1 MFITKTMDV
10 EKWQASINIVV
21 KTTSKSLSF
30 SSLLLSLLLCPLSY
44 MFCEKSLPGIRLCV
58 NGFWSYARLP
68 SPLTGTITTSAS
80 CTRPRASASPTS
92 STSTSWSWSTTPS
105 STWAPEV
112 RTAPRLSVSVL
123 CVRLPRAQATPNP
136 TIRWLDY
143 IELHARRGR
152 RQYTVYYQHPH
163 NLSLFWLT
171 FSQFN

>member
-1 MFITKTMDV
+1 
-10 EKWQASINIVV
+10 
-21 KTTSKSLSF
+21 
-30 SSLLLSLLLCPLSY
+30 

-152 RQYTVYYQHPH
+152 RQYILSVSIHTTYPSFD
-163 NLSLFWLT
+163 SLFLNLIKQTKESWALET
-171 FSQFN
+171 HICIAKAPRKSNKIQKCK